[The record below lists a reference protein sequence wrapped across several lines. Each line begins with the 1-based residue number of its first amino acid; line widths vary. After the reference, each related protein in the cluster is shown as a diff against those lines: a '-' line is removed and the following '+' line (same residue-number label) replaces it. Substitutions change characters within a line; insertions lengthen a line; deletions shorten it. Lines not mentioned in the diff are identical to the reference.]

1 MDTYESPKASSPTSA
16 ANSVMS
22 TAMSSAKSA
31 MTESLPKSMSSL
43 TESLPSMPKSMSSF
57 TESLPKSL
65 PKSMSS
71 LAALPIAAAA
81 SLSSAAQSSLSSA
94 AAKNNYPF
102 VRYTFILLI
111 LIFLGFNL
119 FLYLEKP
126 KNKGLYKFYEPILTK
141 FTWGRKIL
149 KHEQRDEEKKER
161 EAALVKLNATLE
173 KERKAEK
180 NIANKIDDTSN
191 KSKIKLMKKR
201 EVVLPVADDST
212 SLTQTSKSK
221 AGFCYIG
228 EDRGFR
234 SCIEVGEG
242 EVCMSGDIFPTQ
254 DVCIN
259 PNLRA

>member
-1 MDTYESPKASSPTSA
+1 
-16 ANSVMS
+16 
-22 TAMSSAKSA
+22 
-31 MTESLPKSMSSL
+31 
-43 TESLPSMPKSMSSF
+43 
-57 TESLPKSL
+57 
-65 PKSMSS
+65 MSS

-141 FTWGRKIL
+141 FTWGRKLL

-191 KSKIKLMKKR
+191 KSKIKPMKKR